1 MKFNTAQKYLIA
13 FILFWLLGG
22 YPLAG
27 EAMSWARYL
36 IVPLGVAAGIF
47 LLRSPKRTEIEDDQ
61 G

>member
-1 MKFNTAQKYLIA
+1 MEVNTAQKYLIA

-36 IVPLGVAAGIF
+36 IVPLGVVVGVY
-47 LLRSPKRTEIEDDQ
+47 LLRSPKRTKIEDE
-61 G
+61 